1 MSSLEDTIKSD
12 VFHQLISENASDL
25 ISILNNK
32 YEYEYIIEKPYHDI
46 LGYSKEDLIGRNAWE
61 LVHPEDIKRMLETY
75 RLSTE
80 KFLGIQEVYKEELRI
95 RHKNGHYI
103 WIESHNKPF
112 LNEQGEMKLFLISR
126 DISERKEIEQAFKE
140 SEEKFSKAFYN
151 NSTIMAISTIEDGR
165 YIDVNESFLKT
176 LGYRKEEVIGKT
188 SFDLDIWV
196 DPGVRDRTIQVFNKQ
211 KGHVKNVEIS
221 IRKKSGEIAYGLF
234 SADLIELKDKPLL
247 ITMMKDITDRKH
259 AELKLKESEKKYREA
274 YERANLYKDLF
285 SHDMSNIINII
296 NGSIELYS
304 MFKNRP
310 EEFSRREDLLENLS
324 TSINKAKRLISN
336 VRTLSQIEE
345 GVEISLENVDILKF
359 LDEAIQFTHDSFHQ
373 REIPIKVDSPLD
385 SIFVPSNALLLD
397 VFENILNNAVKY
409 NNNPIV
415 EITVR
420 ISKEHE
426 EGKEYIKMEF
436 IDNGIGIPDERK
448 NFIFQRGYS
457 DIKGGKGLGFG
468 LSIVKKVTELYN
480 GKLWVEDRVE
490 GDYSKGSNFI
500 IVLPKEL

>member
-1 MSSLEDTIKSD
+1 MSSLEDSINPD

-46 LGYSKEDLIGRNAWE
+46 LGYSKEDLIGKNAWE

-75 RLSTE
+75 QLSTE
-80 KFLGIQEVYKEELRI
+80 KFLGNQEVYKEELRI

-112 LNEQGEMKLFLISR
+112 LNEQGEMRLFLISR
-126 DISERKEIEQAFKE
+126 DI
-140 SEEKFSKAFYN
+140 
-151 NSTIMAISTIEDGR
+151 
-165 YIDVNESFLKT
+165 
-176 LGYRKEEVIGKT
+176 
-188 SFDLDIWV
+188 
-196 DPGVRDRTIQVFNKQ
+196 
-211 KGHVKNVEIS
+211 
-221 IRKKSGEIAYGLF
+221 
-234 SADLIELKDKPLL
+234 
-247 ITMMKDITDRKH
+247 TDRRKV
-259 AELKLKESEKKYREA
+259 EQKLRESEKKYREA

-285 SHDMSNIINII
+285 SHDMSNIINLI

-310 EEFSRREDLLENLS
+310 EEFSRREDLLKNLS
-324 TSINKAKRLISN
+324 TSTNKAKWLISN

-359 LDEAIQFTHDSFHQ
+359 LDEAIHFTHDSFHQ

-468 LSIVKKVTELYN
+468 LSVVKKVTELYN

-500 IVLPKEL
+500 IVLPKEI